1 MAGNKSTGAVFFRA
15 VVMLAFLAM
24 IPILALSGNSLP
36 DAIRKAMENYLP
48 GLLGNNKP
56 EKTAEGLTEAPPFTG
71 AKPAIGQPAS
81 VYTAAVPGPSPAAV
95 IPPEN
100 SDPGVVPAKF
110 QMPVESRPLPAGG
123 VVAGSEGAFQKIQ
136 NRLKSLG
143 ATYYLLE
150 TWGNDQRMYRFYC
163 EMSMAGDADFTRS
176 FEATH
181 SDPIGAMQ
189 KVLTQV
195 EDWRAGV
202 K

>member
-1 MAGNKSTGAVFFRA
+1 MAGNKSSGAVFFRA
-15 VVMLAFLAM
+15 MVMLAFLAV
-24 IPILALSGNSLP
+24 IPIVALSGNSLP

-81 VYTAAVPGPSPAAV
+81 VYTAAIPGPSSAAV
-95 IPPEN
+95 APPAN
-100 SDPGVVPAKF
+100 SDPGVVPANF
-110 QMPVESRPLPAGG
+110 QTPLASHPLPAGG
-123 VVAGSEGAFQKIQ
+123 VMMGNEDPFLKIQ

-163 EMSMAGDADFTRS
+163 EMSMAGDADFTRC

-181 SDPIGAMQ
+181 NDPIGAMQ
-189 KVLTQV
+189 KVLAQV